1 MIRIDSEK
9 IIQEKIENF
18 TMEYLNANSTKKSN
32 KFIKTFSNNFEKDNN
47 NRGQIIL
54 KSSKINEEMNKI
66 EEKNENFEVIT
77 NNVDRDIEVFEK
89 YNLKETVI
97 KKIIKVGNVE
107 TKSMKMN
114 DIGSVASRIQNVE
127 YVSNDNSG
135 IRLFQALSEKNEKFV
150 VE

>member
-77 NNVDRDIEVFEK
+77 NNVDQDIEVFEK

-114 DIGSVASRIQNVE
+114 DIGSVASKIQNVE